1 MADAGRPNIF
11 CAWVCAGKKAQTIN
25 AQMVL
30 NGTSDEV
37 MTLKIARPPRLFY
50 RPVLIFVGVY
60 IAYILFNLGLGL
72 KSSA

>member
-11 CAWVCAGKKAQTIN
+11 CACICEGKKAQTIN

-60 IAYILFNLGLGL
+60 TTYVIVNDGFNP